1 MRTFRRLH
9 ERSGHSA
16 SEAAGGSFLQTII
29 DSVPAS
35 IAFIRYP
42 EMEVGLM
49 NARFR
54 RNLGDE
60 GLDDC
65 LDRMPADVSKKILD
79 ALEHT
84 HRSGELVIESEVPM
98 RTPDG
103 RSFYCNM
110 YVIPQVEPTHGNI
123 LVTMVDITAQVDRR
137 KGVEELVGFADLE
150 RKRLQTVLEAMPLAI
165 MVVDRHGNIIV
176 ANEAL
181 RRFIEPST
189 LTIFPDI
196 PGLEGYWSDT
206 GIKINEDEWPVVSA
220 LRGGC
225 ISGAMADLRI
235 KDGSMRTVMGSAC
248 PVIMGGEISGAVVAF
263 LDITDQRKAEQEAVR
278 ARSEME
284 LYLDLLT
291 HDVNNMNAGAKG
303 YLELLLR
310 RDGLDDKALQY
321 AGSSCALMDD
331 IARLVENVRK
341 LQRAEEESL
350 HRFPIDVNM
359 LIGDVVTTYRNVP
372 SDRASISFRPGERA
386 WALGNA
392 LLKDVFENIVGN
404 AIKHAGGPVD
414 IEIVTGRCT
423 TEEGE
428 FVRVD
433 ITDTGPG
440 IPDDVKEVLF
450 NRMQRGRTAASGH
463 GLGLYLARTVL
474 EMFGGR
480 IWVDDRVPGEHAKG
494 ARFAV
499 LIPAD
504 APPQM

>member
-1 MRTFRRLH
+1 
-9 ERSGHSA
+9 
-16 SEAAGGSFLQTII
+16 
-29 DSVPAS
+29 
-35 IAFIRYP
+35 
-42 EMEVGLM
+42 M
-49 NARFR
+49 NTRFR
-54 RNLGDE
+54 RILGDDE
-60 GLDDC
+60 LDGRI
-65 LDRMPADVSKKILD
+65 DRMPADVGKKILD
-79 ALEHT
+79 ALEHV
-84 HRSGELVIESEVPM
+84 HRSGELIIESEIPM
-98 RTPDG
+98 CTPDG
-103 RSFYCNM
+103 RSCYCNM
-110 YVIPQVEPTHGNI
+110 YVIPQTEPTHGNI
-123 LVTMVDITAQVDRR
+123 MVITVDVTAQVDGR
-137 KGVEELVGFADLE
+137 KKVEELIGFADLE

-165 MVVDRHGNIIV
+165 MVVDRHGTIIL
-176 ANEAL
+176 ANETL

-196 PGLEGYWSDT
+196 PGLEGFWSDT
-206 GIKINEDEWPVVSA
+206 GIKIEEDEWPVVSA
-220 LRGGC
+220 LRGEC
-225 ISGAMADLRI
+225 MSGAMADLRI

-263 LDITDQRKAEQEAVR
+263 LDITDQRRAEQEAVR

-321 AGSSCALMDD
+321 AGSSCALMED

-350 HRFPIDVNM
+350 HRSAIDVNV
-359 LIGDVVTTYRNVP
+359 LINDVVAAYCNVP
-372 SDRASISFRPGERA
+372 SDQVGISFRPGERA

-392 LLKDVFENIVGN
+392 LLKDVFENIIGN

-433 ITDTGPG
+433 VTDTGPG
-440 IPDDVKEVLF
+440 IPDDVKKVLF

-480 IWVDDRVPGEHAKG
+480 IWVDDRVPGDHAKG
-494 ARFAV
+494 ARITV

-504 APPQM
+504 APLQM

>member
-9 ERSGHSA
+9 EVSDHSA
-16 SEAAGGSFLQTII
+16 SEVARGSYLQTII

-42 EMEVGLM
+42 EMEIGLM

-79 ALEHT
+79 GLEHT
-84 HRSGELVIESEVPM
+84 HRSGELIVESEMPM
-98 RTPDG
+98 CTPDG
-103 RSFYCNM
+103 RSCYCNM
-110 YVIPQVEPTHGNI
+110 YVIPQTEPTHGNI
-123 LVTMVDITAQVDRR
+123 MVTMVDITAQVDSR
-137 KGVEELVGFADLE
+137 KKVEELVGFADLE
-150 RKRLQTVLEAMPLAI
+150 RKRLQTVLEAVPLAI
-165 MVVDRHGNIIV
+165 MVVDRHGTIIV

-196 PGLEGYWSDT
+196 PGLDGFWSDT
-206 GIKINEDEWPVVSA
+206 GIKIKEDEWPVVSA
-220 LRGGC
+220 LRGEC
-225 ISGAMADLRI
+225 ISGVMADLRI

-248 PVIMGGEISGAVVAF
+248 PVIMGGEIGGAVVAF

-310 RDGLDDKALQY
+310 KGGLDDKALHY
-321 AGSSCALMDD
+321 ASSSRAIMDD

-341 LQRAEEESL
+341 LQKAEKESL
-350 HRFPIDVNM
+350 HRSAIDVNA
-359 LIGDVVTTYRNVP
+359 LIDEVVATYCNVP
-372 SDRASISFRPGERA
+372 SDQASISFRPGERA

-414 IEIVTGRCT
+414 IEIVTGRCMT
-423 TEEGE
+423 DGRE
-428 FVRVD
+428 FIRVEA
-433 ITDTGPG
+433 TDTGPG
-440 IPDDVKEVLF
+440 IPDDVKEALF
-450 NRMQRGRTAASGH
+450 NRMQRGHTAASGH
-463 GLGLYLARTVL
+463 GLGLYLAKTVL

-480 IWVDDRVPGEHAKG
+480 IWVDDRVPGEHARG
-494 ARFAV
+494 ARFTI